1 MSSIAL
7 FNIGVRGLI
16 LPVTLQASDLHL
28 IQSIEFPSLSLA
40 PITPL
45 SNLIQ
50 LDSIYLSVM
59 HIGVTPRVRMQTLAH
74 AFINNPLGHAPLTVL
89 SAELFLNARF
99 VQF

>member
-7 FNIGVRGLI
+7 FNIGVRGLV

-50 LDSIYLSVM
+50 LDSVM
-59 HIGVTPRVRMQTLAH
+59 HTGVTPRVRMQTLAH
-74 AFINNPLGHAPLTVL
+74 AYINNPLGHAPLTVL
-89 SAELFLNARF
+89 WAELFLNARF